1 MRIFGSKTTIYAG
14 HGALQELRELKSRR
28 LLVVTDPYFAKNG
41 VARQVADSA
50 AAEQTEIFDRV
61 EPDPSLELVA
71 LGVARMDAFRPDT
84 VVALGGGSAMD
95 CAKAMIYLAQ
105 EKARLV
111 AVPTTSG
118 SGSEV
123 TDFAIITKDGI
134 KQVLVDES
142 LQPDA
147 AILDDSLLAQ
157 LPAKLVAD
165 GGFDVLSH
173 ALEAL
178 ASNRANPLTD
188 ALARDSFCR
197 VLTHLEASFRGDRSA
212 RMPVHTAAT
221 MAGLAFTGAGLGL
234 CHAMAH
240 ALGGIFHIPHGR
252 LNGILLP
259 WVVEYNAPAA
269 GDKYTVLARQ
279 AGLGGSARVMGV
291 RNLKNGLLT
300 LRNQLQMPATLAQAG
315 VPPREVY
322 SNRQKILDAV
332 LNDPCCKTNP
342 VPVTRE
348 LAGKVLDQVTG
359 IG

>member
-1 MRIFGSKTTIYAG
+1 MGI
-14 HGALQELRELKSRR
+14 RR
-28 LLVVTDPYFAKNG
+28 LLLVSDPYFVKTGQAQKVATAAK
-41 VARQVADSA
+41 ADA
-50 AAEQTEIFDRV
+50 VEIFDRV
-61 EPDPSLELVA
+61 EPDPSVTLAAEGAAV
-71 LGVARMDAFRPDT
+71 VREFRPDMIA
-84 VVALGGGSAMD
+84 ALGGGSAID
-95 CAKAMIYLAQ
+95 CAKAMGYFGGCT
-105 EKARLV
+105 RFV
-111 AVPTTSG
+111 AIPTTSG

-188 ALARDSFCR
+188 ALARDSFCT
-197 VLTHLEASFRGDRSA
+197 VLTHLEASFRGDISA

-240 ALGGIFHIPHGR
+240 ALGGVFHIPHGR

-269 GDKYTVLARQ
+269 GDKYTALARQ

-291 RNLKNGLLT
+291 RNLKNALLT
-300 LRNQLQMPATLAQAG
+300 LRNQLQMPASLAQAG